1 MIRFDL
7 RVPDFAATT
16 HAEQYR
22 ACLEMCEWA
31 EGLGFDAAVLSEH
44 HGTPDGYL
52 PAPVPFAAAVLART
66 NRIPVNIAAVLAP
79 FHDPV
84 RLAEQLAVVD
94 LVAPGR
100 ISVVAAVGYRRAEF
114 EMAGIPSNERGA
126 RLEEAVRV
134 LRAAW
139 TGEPFEYQGREI
151 VVRPTPA
158 TPGGPMI
165 MIGGGT
171 EPAAR
176 RAARLRCGFFP
187 SAANAK
193 LAEWY
198 ADECEKVGFA
208 EGFCGDASGPAF
220 VHIAEDPD
228 MAWEQ
233 IGPHALFDAQSY
245 ASWQEAAYRPATDV
259 PDATTWQD
267 VRDSGVYR
275 VLTPDEAV
283 ELSKTSGGGF
293 MLHPLMGG
301 IPPDLAWRSLE
312 LFEHKVLP
320 EIRPTGV
327 EATA

>member
-1 MIRFDL
+1 
-7 RVPDFAATT
+7 VPEFAPTT
-16 HAEQYR
+16 HAAQYA

-31 EGLGFDAAVLSEH
+31 EGLGLDAVVLSEH

-52 PAPVPFAAAVLART
+52 PAPVPLASAILART
-66 NRIPVNIAAVLAP
+66 ARIPVNIAAVPAP

-94 LVAPGR
+94 VIAPGR
-100 ISVVAAVGYRRAEF
+100 ISLVAAVGYRRAEF

-139 TGEPFEYQGREI
+139 TGEPFEYQGREV

-171 EPAAR
+171 EVAAR

-187 SAANAK
+187 SANNPK
-193 LAEWY
+193 LAEFY
-198 ADECEKVGFA
+198 ADECERVGFA
-208 EGFCGDASGPAF
+208 EGFAGNADGPAF

-228 MAWEQ
+228 AAWEE

-245 ASWQEAAYRPATDV
+245 ASWQEAAYRPSTDV

-267 VRDSGVYR
+267 VRASGVYR

-283 ELSKTSGGGF
+283 EHGKASGGF
-293 MLHPLMGG
+293 ILHPLMGG
-301 IPPDLAWRSLE
+301 IPPEIAWQSLE

-320 EIRPTGV
+320 QLQPGT
-327 EATA
+327 